1 MRMWTRPPVKL
12 RAGSSDRAPSYGP
25 CGQALEKLALP
36 HRLPTLGALAPTS
49 SPLLQQRF
57 MRTATAPTPTASQ
70 IAPSSQ
76 AIRLRNKPANSPGGS
91 TRQSA
96 KQQPTL
102 GALAPT
108 SSPLLQQRFM
118 RTATAPTPTA
128 SQIAPSSQAIRLRNK
143 PANSPG
149 GSTRQSA
156 KQQRYSDWKWEI
168 ASCEDGA
175 VYTTAVG
182 SYRWS
187 NGHGLNDM
195 SGNVWEWVEDCWHAS
210 YDGAPLDG
218 SAWVLRGDCS
228 KRGMRGGAWN
238 DVPRLLRSALRHWIP
253 SGHRYSSVGFRVAR
267 TLTP

>member
-96 KQQPTL
+96 KQHSVRPALRASRRADLVETPL
-102 GALAPT
+102 HPLREMSPLAPACDVV
-108 SSPLLQQRFM
+108 LLR
-118 RTATAPTPTA
+118 RTAQLPQQAPHRVPQQIDIGRVVHVSLDHKRITAPA
-128 SQIAPSSQAIRLRNK
+128 QRLARLF
-143 PANSPG
+143 
-149 GSTRQSA
+149 
-156 KQQRYSDWKWEI
+156 
-168 ASCEDGA
+168 SCD
-175 VYTTAVG
+175 
-182 SYRWS
+182 
-187 NGHGLNDM
+187 
-195 SGNVWEWVEDCWHAS
+195 
-210 YDGAPLDG
+210 
-218 SAWVLRGDCS
+218 
-228 KRGMRGGAWN
+228 
-238 DVPRLLRSALRHWIP
+238 
-253 SGHRYSSVGFRVAR
+253 RVAA
-267 TLTP
+267 LHH

>member
-96 KQQPTL
+96 KQHPPSRLTSFPSL
-102 GALAPT
+102 GT
-108 SSPLLQQRFM
+108 
-118 RTATAPTPTA
+118 TTA
-128 SQIAPSSQAIRLRNK
+128 SPSFAPPEQG
-143 PANSPG
+143 NSPRAWTTSIAAPAPPLNG
-149 GSTRQSA
+149 GE
-156 KQQRYSDWKWEI
+156 DEI
-168 ASCEDGA
+168 SQVPG
-175 VYTTAVG
+175 
-182 SYRWS
+182 R
-187 NGHGLNDM
+187 
-195 SGNVWEWVEDCWHAS
+195 
-210 YDGAPLDG
+210 PL
-218 SAWVLRGDCS
+218 RTC
-228 KRGMRGGAWN
+228 
-238 DVPRLLRSALRHWIP
+238 PALRP
-253 SGHRYSSVGFRVAR
+253 RR
-267 TLTP
+267 TPDPRPLQGRRCGLPMD